1 MKQVIFLTSCAIL
14 TFVPLL
20 FVINR
25 VYQDGIFGRLGLLGI
40 SFASSTYLIEKV
52 LVGTRYDVLP
62 QTAAFFAFVA
72 VFLCWHLFRFHVR
85 VLRIS
90 RQEER
95 AANDGQQQVIFK
107 TLADVCSHRGSREIT
122 VRLCRSPEHEAANTG
137 VAVCAEPVCP
147 ILKEK
152 RK

>member
-1 MKQVIFLTSCAIL
+1 MKQAIFLISCSIL
-14 TFVPLL
+14 TVVPLL
-20 FVINR
+20 FVWNR
-25 VYQDGIFGRLGLLGI
+25 VYQDGILGRVGLLGI

-72 VFLCWHLFRFHVR
+72 VFLCWHLFRFHAR

-90 RQEER
+90 RAEKI

-107 TLADVCSHRGSREIT
+107 TLAAVCSYRGSREIT
-122 VRLCRSPEHEAANTG
+122 VRLCRSPDHEAANTG
-137 VAVCAEPVCP
+137 VAVCAESVCP

-152 RK
+152 KG